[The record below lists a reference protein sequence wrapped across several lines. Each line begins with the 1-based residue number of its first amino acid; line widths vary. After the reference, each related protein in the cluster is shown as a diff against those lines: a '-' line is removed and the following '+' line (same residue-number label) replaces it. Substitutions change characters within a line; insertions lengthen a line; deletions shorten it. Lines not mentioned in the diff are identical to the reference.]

1 VSQQKKPN
9 IEDTLFEPDLD
20 VMFHE
25 LKQPLLCLSVLGE
38 RLARRAEA
46 LKAESHPRADGIAY
60 DANILAT
67 SVEQIQEIMMAYSTT
82 SHLTRVESEWSIRLA
97 RMVEAIET
105 IASSKEVSF
114 SYELSIGERPDG
126 PDLSA
131 IGQIVRNLVTNAI
144 LALQEAGVS
153 DKYLYLRTALENNNF
168 VFEVHDS
175 GLGVPEHLVSRIFN
189 RGFSTRLGQG
199 GSGYG
204 LWVCSKLAEALG
216 GNVVVLRSERLGG
229 AKFILTIPHD
239 ATSSVVAS
247 VA

>member
-1 VSQQKKPN
+1 MSEQKKPN

-46 LKAESHPRADGIAY
+46 LKAESHPRADGISY

-67 SVEQIQEIMMAYSTT
+67 SVEQIQEIMMAYSTA
-82 SHLTRVESEWSIRLA
+82 SHLTKVESEWSLRFS

-105 IASSKEVSF
+105 IASSKGVGF
-114 SYELSIGERPDG
+114 SYELSIAERPDG

-131 IGQIVRNLVTNAI
+131 IGQVVRNLVTNAI

-153 DKYLYLRTALENNNF
+153 EKRLYLKTALENNCF

-175 GLGVPEHLVSRIFN
+175 GLGVPEHLVTRIFN

-204 LWVCSKLAEALG
+204 LWVCSKLTEALG
-216 GNVVVLRSERLGG
+216 GDIVVSRSERLAG
-229 AKFILTIPHD
+229 AKFTVTIPCD
-239 ATSSVVAS
+239 STASVVAS